1 MLPSSDP
8 YRVLNVPRDAK
19 RHEIRA
25 AYRTLAWQWHPDHG
39 GAPGQM
45 IEINEAWRILG
56 HEDRRAAYDAAA
68 RRPAVAARQ
77 PAGPQSKAAPEAER
91 PVQAARVPGVI
102 DYGRYAGWSID
113 ELAIHDP
120 DYLQWLV
127 RMPAGRQY
135 ATRIREIFD
144 RNDRQA
150 AERAPK
156 PAPRRGMFGMRTA
169 AAR

>member
-1 MLPSSDP
+1 MLATFDP
-8 YRVLNVPRDAK
+8 YRILNVPRDAK
-19 RHEIRA
+19 RHAIRA

-68 RRPAVAARQ
+68 RRPVVAVPQ
-77 PAGPQSKAAPEAER
+77 PARSEPMAAPETER
-91 PVQAARVPGVI
+91 PPRAAREPGVI

-113 ELAIHDP
+113 DLAQHDP

-135 ATRIREIFD
+135 ATQIREIFD
-144 RNDRQA
+144 RHERQR
-150 AERAPK
+150 AEHAPK
-156 PAPRRGMFGMRTA
+156 PAARRGMFGLRTA